1 MDVDAT
7 TMETSSDVATDRER
21 LGRGRGRRRRHHQNH
36 RHHRRA
42 PRRSTSR
49 RRARKMVVRGLPAS
63 LTRESFVEA
72 LERDGFHAN
81 EAFEWMD
88 YVAGRRR
95 RDGGETTTTTTT
107 SLSRFYA
114 VVRDGRTVQR
124 MIDAYHGTTFRVR
137 ARDEDG
143 NAIGEDEEAAETTT
157 ASVERAPSEWTPETY
172 GAVFGTLGTPES
184 AGTIEEDEEY
194 VSFVK
199 ALERDREEGRTTA
212 PATPRMESTTT
223 VESVE
228 ESSKAM
234 VVASESEVTAAA
246 KSETRTK
253 TPASAPET
261 EQKKTGKQRVLVQR
275 RKVKV
280 QASGDG
286 GPLVQENVPVRST
299 KVSRTKTEQRVVAPP
314 RGTLVDA
321 QTSTTQMSDD
331 GDSLKT
337 TTQQN
342 AYRS

>member
-7 TMETSSDVATDRER
+7 RMETSSDVATDRER

-72 LERDGFHAN
+72 LERDGFDAN

-88 YVAGRRR
+88 YVSGRRR

-199 ALERDREEGRTTA
+199 ALEREREEGRTTA
-212 PATPRMESTTT
+212 PATPRMESTTKT
-223 VESVE
+223 KTRKSTALLEYIWKKRAQDQRATTGGGKKKSSGKKKSK
-228 ESSKAM
+228 SSKSKREGKSTTRLDDEP
-234 VVASESEVTAAA
+234 VAADAAPKRKQKPKA
-246 KSETRTK
+246 KSKKKSTSST
-253 TPASAPET
+253 TPT
-261 EQKKTGKQRVLVQR
+261 TTTTTTTT
-275 RKVKV
+275 
-280 QASGDG
+280 
-286 GPLVQENVPVRST
+286 T
-299 KVSRTKTEQRVVAPP
+299 KVLKRPSSIPTP
-314 RGTLVDA
+314 RA
-321 QTSTTQMSDD
+321 
-331 GDSLKT
+331 
-337 TTQQN
+337 
-342 AYRS
+342 

>member
-1 MDVDAT
+1 
-7 TMETSSDVATDRER
+7 
-21 LGRGRGRRRRHHQNH
+21 
-36 RHHRRA
+36 
-42 PRRSTSR
+42 
-49 RRARKMVVRGLPAS
+49 MVVRGLPAS

-72 LERDGFHAN
+72 LERDGFDAN

-88 YVAGRRR
+88 YVSGRRR

-199 ALERDREEGRTTA
+199 ALEREREEGRTTA

-223 VESVE
+223 KTKTRKSTALLEYIWKKRAQDQRATTGGGKKKSSGKKKSK
-228 ESSKAM
+228 SSKSKREGKSTTRLDDEP
-234 VVASESEVTAAA
+234 VAADAETKRKQKPKA
-246 KSETRTK
+246 KSKKKSTSS
-253 TPASAPET
+253 TPT
-261 EQKKTGKQRVLVQR
+261 TTTTTTTT
-275 RKVKV
+275 
-280 QASGDG
+280 
-286 GPLVQENVPVRST
+286 T
-299 KVSRTKTEQRVVAPP
+299 KVLKRPSSIPTP
-314 RGTLVDA
+314 RA
-321 QTSTTQMSDD
+321 
-331 GDSLKT
+331 
-337 TTQQN
+337 
-342 AYRS
+342 